1 MQIPRGRCV
10 QKLSNLVEKTYVLLE
25 NDATFAI
32 ISDIM
37 VKSMQFL
44 LEILKLIDAASA
56 GDRKRTHA
64 YARQLADKLEQ
75 AGEVK
80 AAERIRASLNAAPG
94 ASVGLAGVSGF
105 DRVPVDGESRLSL
118 ADESFV
124 RPGEV
129 VLFLDQRVEET
140 VAEFIRFVQAS
151 DRLVA
156 EGVGISPSL
165 LMYGAPGCGKTEL
178 ARLIASRLGMPL
190 ITARA
195 DSMISSYLGSTAK
208 NLRMLFEHA
217 ANRACVLFLD
227 EFDAVAK
234 LRDDRHELG
243 ELKRVVVSLLQN
255 IDAISGRTVLLAA
268 TNHEHLLDPA
278 IWRRFAYRIQV
289 GLPEQEARLGML
301 REFLKGEYSSR
312 FFQRAAEAAEGLS
325 GSDIRNICEGA
336 RRESILRGK
345 VEVSEGEV
353 FRRLLQ
359 ATVGNAS
366 ASVDELIRT
375 ARELHPDIYTHRVL
389 ADAFGMSHSN
399 VSYILNQKARQE
411 QLESTE
417 DEEAQV

>member
-1 MQIPRGRCV
+1 
-10 QKLSNLVEKTYVLLE
+10 
-25 NDATFAI
+25 
-32 ISDIM
+32 M
-37 VKSMQFL
+37 VKEMRFL
-44 LEILKLIDAASA
+44 LEILKLIDAAA
-56 GDRKRTHA
+56 VGDRKRTHA

-94 ASVGLAGVSGF
+94 ASVGLAGVSAF
-105 DRVPVDGESRLSL
+105 ERVPVDGESRLSL

-124 RPGEV
+124 QPGEV

-140 VAEFIRFVQAS
+140 VSEFIRFVQAS

-165 LMYGAPGCGKTEL
+165 LMYGVPGCGKTEL
-178 ARLIASRLGMPL
+178 ARLIASQLGMPL

-208 NLRMLFEHA
+208 NLRLLFEHA

-255 IDAISGRTVLLAA
+255 IDAVSGRTVLLAA

-289 GLPEQEARLGML
+289 GLPEHEARLGMI
-301 REFLKGEYSSR
+301 REFLKGEYSSK

-345 VEVSEGEV
+345 HEVSEGEV
-353 FRRLLQ
+353 LEGYCKR
-359 ATVGNAS
+359 
-366 ASVDELIRT
+366 
-375 ARELHPDIYTHRVL
+375 
-389 ADAFGMSHSN
+389 
-399 VSYILNQKARQE
+399 
-411 QLESTE
+411 QLETPVLPSMNLSAQLANSTRTFIHI
-417 DEEAQV
+417 AYLPTLLACHIAM